1 MSIVKVEATRAK
13 SSFAELHARAQR
25 TDVAITKH
33 GHVQAYLVSP
43 NRYRLLEAVSGPGQT
58 TLRKL
63 DEAFD
68 AMVVRMQ
75 QEPHRKAVEA
85 IETMPLSKILETG
98 ALAAKGPRKPA
109 KGRGVART
117 ARA

>member
-1 MSIVKVEATRAK
+1 MSVVKVEATKAK
-13 SSFAELHARAQR
+13 STFAELHARAQ
-25 TDVAITKH
+25 TVDVAITKH

-43 NRYRLLEAVSGPGQT
+43 RRYRLLDAVSGSGQT

-68 AMVVRMQ
+68 EMFARMQ

-85 IETMPLSKILETG
+85 IEAMPLSTILANG
-98 ALAAKGPRKPA
+98 AMAKAPRKPA
-109 KGRGVART
+109 RVRLARKD
-117 ARA
+117 RA